1 MPPSQLNINELYRM
15 QKKRNEYK
23 MISFEKILELCHK
36 RIKTVATYGGL
47 NTFYEIPGLLIGY
60 PLYKIS
66 ECMNYIIE
74 QLRKNGLLVQILNQN
89 TGVLFISWDPT
100 DIKKP
105 NKQLSIGNQNQNKNN
120 NTFNSV
126 PSYSKNNLL
135 TQLPVPPRRL
145 F

>member
-47 NTFYEIPGLLIGY
+47 NTFYDIPGLLIGY
-60 PLYKIS
+60 PLYKIP

-74 QLRKNGLLVQILNQN
+74 QLRKNGLLVQILNQY
-89 TGVLFISWDPT
+89 TGVLFISWDPN
-100 DIKKP
+100 DLKKTP
-105 NKQLSIGNQNQNKNN
+105 NKPSIQKNN
-120 NTFNSV
+120 NVHTIMPN
-126 PSYSKNNLL
+126 YAKNNLL
-135 TQLPVPPRRL
+135 TSSHSVTPPRRL